1 MIAPACRTVGPVG
14 LALSCCMIQLPLDA
28 PGSAA
33 CDRSG
38 LPLVAVCP
46 AGHRRTVPFRRLRTG
61 PGDETPLYSRSF
73 SCKACG
79 SPSVT
84 LFALETFEELD
95 DFRATLPRAIAPIVS
110 LSSTRPD
117 PDAEPL

>member
-1 MIAPACRTVGPVG
+1 
-14 LALSCCMIQLPLDA
+14 MIQLPLDA

-33 CDRSG
+33 CGRSG
-38 LPLVAVCP
+38 LPLVAICP

-73 SCKACG
+73 CCKTCG
-79 SPSVT
+79 SPNVT
-84 LFALETFEELD
+84 LFALETPEELD
-95 DFRATLPRAIAPIVS
+95 GFRATLPRASAPSVP
-110 LSSTRPD
+110 LSSNRPD